1 MVRRSGVAS
10 VDSGVQSTGYADELP
25 DVPAMQEQITKKRT
39 WNGGGGR
46 WLVWPTRVLLWAALL
61 VIAYRGVTAI
71 ALNEVPAKDAG
82 TGAASSSS
90 VSTFPS
96 GLSEAYALEFAQVYL
111 NFSPAQENQRAQEL
125 AQYIPSGASSADPE
139 FGWNGSGALRL
150 DSANVA
156 GINVQDASH
165 AVVTVLASVNG
176 GLMELGVPI
185 YASGGGIVVSGEPA
199 WLPAP
204 STIQPASQ
212 QQSSSDPGAQ
222 SALMSQL
229 PAFFQAYA
237 SGDTATLN
245 RFLAPGVTLNGL
257 GGAVT
262 YGSIA
267 SIYVPVGGTTR
278 DITVTVNWQLPGAGG
293 AQLSATYHMSVIDQ
307 QSGKWYVREISASTQ
322 PMGSQ

>member
-10 VDSGVQSTGYADELP
+10 VDSVEQSTVYADEFP
-25 DVPAMQEQITKKRT
+25 EVGADRPGAGKRT
-39 WNGGGGR
+39 WNGGGGGR
-46 WLVWPTRVLLWAALL
+46 WTVWPMRVLLWAALL
-61 VIAYRGVTAI
+61 IVAYRGVTAI
-71 ALNEVPAKDAG
+71 VFDEVPAKDAG
-82 TGAASSSS
+82 TGTTSSSASSG
-90 VSTFPS
+90 FPS
-96 GLSEAYALEFAQVYL
+96 TLADAYALQFAQVYL
-111 NFSPAQENQRAQEL
+111 NFSPSTQNTRAQAL
-125 AQYIPSGASSADPE
+125 AQFIPSDASADDPE
-139 FGWNGSGALRL
+139 FGWNGSGTLRL

-156 GINVQDASH
+156 GLDVQDASH

-176 GLMELGVPI
+176 ELMELGVPI

-212 QQSSSDPGAQ
+212 QQASSDAGAQ

-267 SIYVPVGGTTR
+267 SLYVPTGGATR
-278 DITVTVNWQLPGAGG
+278 EITVTVNWQLPGAGG
-293 AQLSATYHMSVIDQ
+293 AQLSATYDMSVIDQ
-307 QSGKWYVREISASTQ
+307 QSGKWYVSEISASTQ
-322 PMGSQ
+322 PMESQ